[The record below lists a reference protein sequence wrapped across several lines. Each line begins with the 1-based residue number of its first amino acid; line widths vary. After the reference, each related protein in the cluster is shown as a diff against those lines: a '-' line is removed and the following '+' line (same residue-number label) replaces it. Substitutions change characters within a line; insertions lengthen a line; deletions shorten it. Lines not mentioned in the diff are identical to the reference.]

1 MSVVTQ
7 GWLEAA
13 RRIIQS
19 VQASGVDGFELT
31 HGDFHIRVRR
41 QPGVGAAQAQVAAP
55 TGVAAYPRV
64 TAPLTGVFYRS
75 ASPTSKQYAAEGEW
89 VDADTV
95 VGLIETMKIFNEVTA
110 DRAGRIVRFLVE
122 PGQLVQAGDPL
133 LELEPGERSPAG
145 PAGLP

>member
-1 MSVVTQ
+1 MPAVTQ
-7 GWLEAA
+7 AWLDAA
-13 RRIIQS
+13 RRIVQA
-19 VQASGVDGFELT
+19 VQASGVDGFELA

-41 QPGVGAAQAQVAAP
+41 QPGGGATQAHPIAPSGAA
-55 TGVAAYPRV
+55 TYPLV

-89 VDADTV
+89 VDADSV

-110 DRAGRIVRFLVE
+110 DRAGRIVRFLAE
-122 PGQLVQAGDPL
+122 AGQLVQAGDPL